1 MKLFESDLVQNK
13 IRYWS
18 ISSMTITF
26 GVLVITLFILIPAA
40 PDFYEKPEIIKISG
54 NNNIYIYQ
62 DNVGRGSTDS
72 VYFSIQGQKYLSSCS
87 ELYNLPNQL
96 CTDENA
102 GIAFLGK
109 DVTFLAAGKEA
120 GASGRILGVLLS
132 GKFEN
137 NMGKVI
143 LMNTPKDLASLA
155 IEGFQRVYKYAKLG
169 AALAAILFCISL
181 LVFLVS
187 GKRKV

>member
-143 LMNTPKDLASLA
+143 LMNT
-155 IEGFQRVYKYAKLG
+155 R
-169 AALAAILFCISL
+169 
-181 LVFLVS
+181 
-187 GKRKV
+187 